1 MQVDFQEQT
10 LARLRK
16 ISTEVG
22 IREEYL
28 VQKAVLFYL
37 DAIQSQVDLKNEM
50 NDWEM
55 LSDEALSRFEEML

>member
-16 ISTEVG
+16 ISAEAG